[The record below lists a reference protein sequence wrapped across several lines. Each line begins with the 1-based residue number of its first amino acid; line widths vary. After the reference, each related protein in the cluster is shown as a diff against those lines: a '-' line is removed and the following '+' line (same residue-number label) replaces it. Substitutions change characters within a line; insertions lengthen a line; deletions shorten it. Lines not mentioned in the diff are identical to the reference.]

1 MRRLTLALVAAACAS
16 GARPARAH
24 IELMSPEPRTLEL
37 KVAPCGLRVPRGSN
51 VTHYDPGQTITVRWQ
66 ETVPHPGHYRISFDA
81 DGDDDFVDP
90 GSFTDLNTVPSVM
103 IDNIADRDGTG
114 LYTQQLTL
122 PNITCDRCTLQVI
135 QVMTDKPPYGDG
147 NDVYHQCADLIIGTP
162 GDGGVV
168 PGADGGGNDGGED
181 GGCGCRV
188 GVADGRGRAG
198 AGPAGA
204 GAGALALLGAGL
216 FGVVLVRRRRA
227 RRS

>member
-1 MRRLTLALVAAACAS
+1 MRRVAIALAVTVSGLV
-16 GARPARAH
+16 GARPAAAH
-24 IELMSPEPRTLEL
+24 IELLSPEPRTLEL

-51 VTHYDPGQTITVRWQ
+51 VTNYAPGQTITVRWQ

-90 GSFTDLNTVPSVM
+90 GSFTDINTVPSVM
-103 IDNIADRDGTG
+103 IDGIADRDGTG

-122 PNITCDRCTLQVI
+122 PNINCDRCTLQVI

-162 GDGGVV
+162 GDGGV
-168 PGADGGGNDGGED
+168 PGADGGGGDGGED

-188 GVADGRGRAG
+188 GVATGRGGAG

-204 GAGALALLGAGL
+204 GLLTLLGAGL
-216 FGVVLVRRRRA
+216 LAVIVVRRRRA